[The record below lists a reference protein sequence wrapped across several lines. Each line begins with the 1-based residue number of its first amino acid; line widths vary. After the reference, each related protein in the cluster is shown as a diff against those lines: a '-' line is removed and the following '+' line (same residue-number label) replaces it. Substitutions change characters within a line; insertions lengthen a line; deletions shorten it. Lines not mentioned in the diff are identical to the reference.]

1 MNGAPIEISLWCAD
15 VRHLGSS
22 SMADPGKLSNL
33 WNPDGRPGLH
43 WGERRTVGEENDEEA
58 AQ

>member
-1 MNGAPIEISLWCAD
+1 
-15 VRHLGSS
+15 
-22 SMADPGKLSNL
+22 MADPGKLSNL